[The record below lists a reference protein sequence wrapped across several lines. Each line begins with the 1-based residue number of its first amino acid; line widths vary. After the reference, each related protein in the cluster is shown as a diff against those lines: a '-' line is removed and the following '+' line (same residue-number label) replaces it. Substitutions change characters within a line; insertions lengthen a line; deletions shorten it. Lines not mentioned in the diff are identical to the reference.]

1 MLKYVIGIK
10 RCGKERK
17 GMEKE
22 VKFSDA
28 GKILIAALS
37 GEIDHHLAK
46 SQREEIDRML
56 FFKKPEVLVLDFSAV
71 RFMDS
76 SGIGLIIGRAEVASG
91 IGAKVEISGLS
102 PTQRKLIK
110 LSGIERIKNVRVED

>member
-1 MLKYVIGIK
+1 
-10 RCGKERK
+10 
-17 GMEKE
+17 MEKD

-28 GKILIAALS
+28 GKILIASLS

-46 SQREEIDRML
+46 SQREEIDGML

-71 RFMDS
+71 RFMHS

-91 IGAKVEISGLS
+91 MGATVKLSGLS
-102 PTQRKLIK
+102 PTQRKLIR
-110 LSGIERIKNVRVED
+110 LSGIGKLKNVRIED

>member
-1 MLKYVIGIK
+1 
-10 RCGKERK
+10 
-17 GMEKE
+17 MEKD

-28 GKILIAALS
+28 GKILIASLS

-46 SQREEIDRML
+46 SQREAIDGML
-56 FFKKPEVLVLDFSAV
+56 FFKKPEILVLDFSDV

-91 IGAKVEISGLS
+91 MGAVVQLTGLS
-102 PTQRKLIK
+102 ATQRKLIK
-110 LSGIERIKNVRVED
+110 LSGIEKLKNVSITEQTQGRNK

>member
-1 MLKYVIGIK
+1 
-10 RCGKERK
+10 
-17 GMEKE
+17 MEKD

-28 GKILIAALS
+28 GKVLVATLS

-46 SQREEIDRML
+46 GQREAIDGML
-56 FFKKPEVLVLDFSAV
+56 FFKKPEVLVLDFREV

-91 IGAKVEISGLS
+91 MGTVIQLSGLS
-102 PTQRKLIK
+102 PAQRKLIK
-110 LSGIERIKNVRVED
+110 LSGIERIKNVRIEDEKQGRNNGNEENNQ